1 MLVGEYPQTP
11 IKKNTERK
19 NRFMKRKDMT
29 HIGIYLSSEEY
40 NALQRQKE
48 YYGYSTYSDVIRNF
62 IHHGLFINLDYS
74 HLDDYTEQIHKIGV
88 NINQIAKAVNEN
100 HSVTSY
106 QVQLLK
112 KEFENLKKSVNE
124 SIIDKANVT
133 KKIGSDFFVGGA
145 HGNLQDNQD

>member
-1 MLVGEYPQTP
+1 MD
-11 IKKNTERK
+11 KKNRLQIRTYV
-19 NRFMKRKDMT
+19 T
-29 HIGIYLSSEEY
+29 QEEY

-112 KEFENLKKSVNE
+112 KEFEKLKKSVNE

-133 KKIGSDFFVGGA
+133 KKIGIDFFVGGA

>member
-1 MLVGEYPQTP
+1 MD
-11 IKKNTERK
+11 KKNRLQIRTYV
-19 NRFMKRKDMT
+19 T
-29 HIGIYLSSEEY
+29 QEEY

-112 KEFENLKKSVNE
+112 KEFEKLKKSVNE
-124 SIIDKANVT
+124 SVIDKANIT

>member
-1 MLVGEYPQTP
+1 MLGNIPRP
-11 IKKNTERK
+11 LLRKIAERI

-29 HIGIYLSSEEY
+29 HIGIYLSPEEY
-40 NALQRQKE
+40 KALQRQKE

-62 IHHGLFINLDYS
+62 IHHGLFIKLDYS

-106 QVQLLK
+106 QVQTLK
-112 KEFENLKKSVNE
+112 KEFEELKKSVSA
-124 SIIDKANVT
+124 SIINKANIT